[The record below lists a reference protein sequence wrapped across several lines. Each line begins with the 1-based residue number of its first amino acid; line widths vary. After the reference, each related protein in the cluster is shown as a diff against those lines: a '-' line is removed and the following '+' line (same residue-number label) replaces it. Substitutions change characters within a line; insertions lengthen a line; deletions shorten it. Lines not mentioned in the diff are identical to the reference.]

1 MSADLKEFILKHK
14 NLSGNKILKLYRKSG
29 YHVNTQK
36 FYEIKREIDNKNK
49 KKNINYTN
57 INVNINDYSKQKVK
71 NKKVKKKEVKKI
83 NNKKEIK
90 KENKKKNK
98 NVKNKEVKKVKNKE
112 KIKKVKPVYDKL
124 AHNKINR
131 FNEIKENNKID
142 NIKENK
148 IDIKEQNNEV
158 KEEIVLSDKE
168 ITENKIKKLILEN
181 PNLSKR
187 ELFKIIKQ
195 NDLHL
200 RQSEI
205 LRLKREVL
213 NIPLDESKSH
223 KKDRGSYELPTPLPS
238 PLPIPDGDIYGHLEK
253 WVDAKDLYEAL
264 NTINKGKNIKH
275 SHTKFI
281 MIGAYYY
288 DSSKHYIM
296 YSIQNFN
303 DLKYVLKEI
312 INRRGMNTL
321 IYKMLDCRKGFPNNK
336 FMSGDLTV
344 ILND

>member
-1 MSADLKEFILKHK
+1 MPVELEEFILKHK

-29 YHVNTQK
+29 YHINTQK
-36 FYEIKREIDNKNK
+36 FYEIKKGIDNRNK
-49 KKNINYTN
+49 KKNINYTTIN
-57 INVNINDYSKQKVK
+57 ININDYSKQQKIKRK
-71 NKKVKKKEVKKI
+71 NKEVKKVNNKKEI
-83 NNKKEIK
+83 KKENKRKNKEVKKVNNKKEIK
-90 KENKKKNK
+90 KENKK
-98 NVKNKEVKKVKNKE
+98 VKDKEE
-112 KIKKVKPVYDKL
+112 IKKVKPVYDKL
-124 AHNKINR
+124 AHNKIDK
-131 FNEIKENNKID
+131 FNK
-142 NIKENK
+142 IKENK
-148 IDIKEQNNEV
+148 INIKEQNIEV

-168 ITENKIKKLILEN
+168 ITENKIKKIILEN

-213 NIPLDESKSH
+213 KIPIDESKSH
-223 KKDRGSYELPTPLPS
+223 KKEKKVIGDFFFPE
-238 PLPIPDGDIYGHLEK
+238 GDIYGHLEK
-253 WVDAKDLYEAL
+253 WFDLKDLYEAL
-264 NTINKGKNIKH
+264 NVIDKGKNIKH
-275 SHTKFI
+275 SHTKFL

-288 DSSKHYIM
+288 DNIKHYIM

-303 DLKYVLKEI
+303 DLKYVLQQI

-336 FMSGDLTV
+336 FMSGNLTV
-344 ILND
+344 ILE

>member
-1 MSADLKEFILKHK
+1 MPVELEEFILKHK

-29 YHVNTQK
+29 YHINTQK
-36 FYEIKREIDNKNK
+36 FYEIKKGIDNRNK

-57 INVNINDYSKQKVK
+57 INININDYSKQQKIKRK
-71 NKKVKKKEVKKI
+71 NKEVKKV

-90 KENKKKNK
+90 KENKK
-98 NVKNKEVKKVKNKE
+98 VKDKEE
-112 KIKKVKPVYDKL
+112 IKKVKPVYDKL
-124 AHNKINR
+124 AHNKIDK
-131 FNEIKENNKID
+131 FNK
-142 NIKENK
+142 IKENK
-148 IDIKEQNNEV
+148 INIKEQNIEV

-168 ITENKIKKLILEN
+168 ITENKIKKIILEN

-213 NIPLDESKSH
+213 KIPIDESKSH
-223 KKDRGSYELPTPLPS
+223 KKEKKVIGDFFFPE
-238 PLPIPDGDIYGHLEK
+238 GDIYGHLEK
-253 WVDAKDLYEAL
+253 WFDLKDLYEAL
-264 NTINKGKNIKH
+264 NVIDKGKNIKH
-275 SHTKFI
+275 SHTKFL

-288 DSSKHYIM
+288 DNIKHYIM

-303 DLKYVLKEI
+303 DLKYVLQQI

-336 FMSGDLTV
+336 FMSGNLTV
-344 ILND
+344 ILE

>member
-1 MSADLKEFILKHK
+1 MTVELEEFILKHK

-29 YHVNTQK
+29 YHINTQK
-36 FYEIKREIDNKNK
+36 FYEIKKGIDNRNK

-57 INVNINDYSKQKVK
+57 INININDYSKQQKNKRK
-71 NKKVKKKEVKKI
+71 NKKVKKV
-83 NNKKEIK
+83 NSKKEIK
-90 KENKKKNK
+90 KENKR
-98 NVKNKEVKKVKNKE
+98 KNKEVKKVNSKKEIKKENKEVKDKE

-124 AHNKINR
+124 AHNKINK

-148 IDIKEQNNEV
+148 IDIKEQNIEV
-158 KEEIVLSDKE
+158 KEEIVLSDKQ

-213 NIPLDESKSH
+213 NIPIDERKSH
-223 KKDRGSYELPTPLPS
+223 KKEKKVIVDKLL
-238 PLPIPDGDIYGHLEK
+238 PDGDIYGHLEK

-288 DSSKHYIM
+288 DSAKHYIM

>member
-29 YHVNTQK
+29 YHINTQK
-36 FYEIKREIDNKNK
+36 FYEIKKGIDNRNK

-57 INVNINDYSKQKVK
+57 INININDYSKQQKIKRK
-71 NKKVKKKEVKKI
+71 NKEVKKV

-90 KENKKKNK
+90 KENKK
-98 NVKNKEVKKVKNKE
+98 VKDKEE
-112 KIKKVKPVYDKL
+112 IKKVKPVYDKL
-124 AHNKINR
+124 AHNKINK

-148 IDIKEQNNEV
+148 IDIKEQNIEV
-158 KEEIVLSDKE
+158 KEEIVLSDKQ

-205 LRLKREVL
+205 LRLKREIL
-213 NIPLDESKSH
+213 NIPIDERKSH
-223 KKDRGSYELPTPLPS
+223 KKEKKVIGDKLL
-238 PLPIPDGDIYGHLEK
+238 PDGDIYGHLEK
-253 WVDAKDLYEAL
+253 WVDFKDLYEAL

-288 DSSKHYIM
+288 DSAKHYIM

>member
-1 MSADLKEFILKHK
+1 MPVELEEFILKHK
-14 NLSGNKILKLYRKSG
+14 NLSGNKILKLYRKLG
-29 YHVNTQK
+29 YHINTQK
-36 FYEIKREIDNKNK
+36 FYEIKKGIDNRNK

-124 AHNKINR
+124 AHNKINK

-148 IDIKEQNNEV
+148 IDIKEQDIEV
-158 KEEIVLSDKE
+158 KEEIVLSDKQ

-205 LRLKREVL
+205 LRLKREIL
-213 NIPLDESKSH
+213 NIPIDERKSH
-223 KKDRGSYELPTPLPS
+223 KKEKKVIGDKLL
-238 PLPIPDGDIYGHLEK
+238 PDGDIYGHLEK
-253 WVDAKDLYEAL
+253 WVDFKDLYEAL

-288 DSSKHYIM
+288 DSAKHYIM